1 MMISLRYLRIACL
14 GLGAVLA
21 LAACRSAPIHFYT
34 LVPSSPGAPILAAA
48 PASYRIAVLPVGI
61 PAQVDQPQLVV
72 RQGQGSV
79 ALLENRQ
86 WIAPLG
92 DEIRTV
98 LSDALVRKLGTQ
110 DVYGLADGGTGPLYR
125 VKVDVRRFESVPG
138 SHTLLAAGWSVSGG
152 NGKDREKTL
161 QCTSLLREN
170 VGPGYAALVEGHQ
183 RALQALAGRIA
194 AAVRGMAAGGTV
206 SCPSPE

>member
-1 MMISLRYLRIACL
+1 MMISIRHLRIACL

-34 LVPSSPGAPILAAA
+34 LVPSSAGAPIPAAA
-48 PASYRIAVLPVGI
+48 PASYRVAVLPVGI

-110 DVYGLADGGTGPLYR
+110 DVYGLADGGAGPLYR

-138 SHTLLAAGWSVSGG
+138 SHTLLTAGWSVYGG
-152 NGKDREKTL
+152 NGKEKTL
-161 QCTSLLREN
+161 QCTSLLRES

-183 RALQALAGRIA
+183 RALQALAGHIA